1 MHWFRLKLSKVAI
14 VLLALVAVAA
24 ADVYGKGYAKQTVD
38 YSHVPYY
45 NVDWAVMDDYY
56 NDYAQAETRSGD
68 NTKTNWRVALPGK
81 SWIKRDDVVNAEMR
95 VSQHAAPSYSASAY
109 GKAAY

>member
-1 MHWFRLKLSKVAI
+1 MKQVAI
-14 VLLALVAVAA
+14 VLLALAALAA
-24 ADVYGKGYAKQTVD
+24 ADYGKQTVD
-38 YSHVPYY
+38 WSHVPYY

-56 NDYAQAETRSGD
+56 NDYAQTETRSGD